1 MKQLFLTHLRQEP
14 QGKVLLR
21 LAETISTVDSMEE
34 VSQRSATLSQSGH
47 LRKDNQ
53 RSPSDGGEEHLAEQT
68 FGPDERQDEP
78 TFALL
83 AELSGSI
90 PTLFDLRGLRPK
102 LHAIPS
108 EKLGPL
114 EANLVYWADSYDYLI
129 CYPTVSPL
137 LNSPPDMH

>member
-1 MKQLFLTHLRQEP
+1 
-14 QGKVLLR
+14 

-102 LHAIPS
+102 LMQS
-108 EKLGPL
+108 FREDGSLRGESCLLGRQLRLPHL
-114 EANLVYWADSYDYLI
+114 LSDG
-129 CYPTVSPL
+129 VSTFKFSTRYAL
-137 LNSPPDMH
+137 RIGTSNACV